1 MEEHNPAIEL
11 TDGPSTEIIAA
22 SSETFTVSAEVWE
35 ALPISADHWHDR
47 P

>member
-1 MEEHNPAIEL
+1 MEKQNAVLDLI
-11 TDGPSTEIIAA
+11 DGSSTEIITA
-22 SSETFTVSAEVWE
+22 SSETFTISVEVQE

>member
-1 MEEHNPAIEL
+1 MAKGNPAIDRI
-11 TDGPSTEIIAA
+11 DGPSTEIIAA
-22 SSETFTVSAEVWE
+22 SSETFTISVEVQE